1 MKCPK
6 CGSEVQESKFCS
18 ECGAPLS
25 EETAAQE
32 KAQANSKKKP
42 KKKRGCG
49 TVFLVFFAFI
59 LIGGFLTAIEDP
71 QFSQSASAGR
81 QAASMQSGAPQ
92 SPAQKSKP
100 KSMQPSQS

>member
-18 ECGAPLS
+18 ECEAPLS

-59 LIGGFLTAIEDP
+59 LISEKKTGIMACFGNSTTPDLIGYS
-71 QFSQSASAGR
+71 SQ
-81 QAASMQSGAPQ
+81 M
-92 SPAQKSKP
+92 
-100 KSMQPSQS
+100 

>member
-49 TVFLVFFAFI
+49 T
-59 LIGGFLTAIEDP
+59 D
-71 QFSQSASAGR
+71 
-81 QAASMQSGAPQ
+81 MN
-92 SPAQKSKP
+92 P
-100 KSMQPSQS
+100 KS